1 MKKVVV
7 VLTLVL
13 LVSLASFGYWYTTLH
28 SQEIDSSKWL
38 ATSFENVRSIHVQGK
53 QDSYMLDFTKNG
65 WLAYVSGASWNVEA
79 RVVSKKIDEYLKVLA
94 DLEPYRSI
102 GGFDR
107 GGPEEYGLDAP
118 DLKIIVTFA
127 TIGME
132 PITVKLTSDGGGT
145 VFGWNSSSPGLVYEF
160 GKEPLSELD
169 KSASYFL
176 DTKVMQFDQENVTK
190 VQLVQPFGSSWLV
203 EKSKEGYFFSLP
215 GYLHDKPASD
225 SALKLYIHS
234 LAILR
239 ANSLVLK
246 PVVTDK
252 RIPALTIKLWS
263 DGVDEPEVVDFYTV
277 DDSPDVYLGK
287 SSWLTVPFTL
297 DAQSVGQLVKSAFDV
312 QGRTVIKLDLGKIAQ
327 FIVSH
332 GDNRYGVVRSDNGWR
347 LLDSKKDLS
356 GIDMFLWRFTELQ
369 FEALPLNT
377 LPNSAVRL
385 MHCELLDDKGGMLKE
400 LTFYA
405 DPKLPQGQCWMKN
418 GGGMYYPVS
427 SRLLKDLQ
435 GMFPAGASGSGS

>member
-1 MKKVVV
+1 LKKVVV

-65 WLAYVSGASWNVEA
+65 WLAHVPGASWNVEA

-118 DLKIIVTFA
+118 DLKIIVAFA
-127 TIGME
+127 KIGME
-132 PITVKLTSDGGGT
+132 PVTIKLTSGGGGAIL
-145 VFGWNSSSPGLVYEF
+145 GWNSSSPGLVYEF

-169 KSASYFL
+169 KSASHFL
-176 DTKVMQFDQENVTK
+176 DTKVMQFDQENVIK

-263 DGVDEPEVVDFYTV
+263 DGADEPEVVDFYTV

-347 LLDSKKDLS
+347 LLDSKKDLP

-385 MHCELLDDKGGMLKE
+385 MHCALLDDKGGMLKE